1 MSDSSSSSKTEE
13 AKTAVKEDEASEE
26 CDNSVLDASAIS
38 AKSEEGE
45 DGRKEEL
52 SEIDATLRM
61 DCMRK
66 LSLPLYELN
75 NLQSYDSHINFFWR
89 PISCI
94 LIVRRLPSRPLLPS
108 DHHFA
113 RGPRQVRGGGR
124 RGHIQD
130 EGQAIQVR
138 RRLHDEPVKFRLFL
152 YKLYFTSQELELSS
166 CEFNQMLFVLNRSK
180 SAMD

>member
-1 MSDSSSSSKTEE
+1 MPAVDPEGGSNTPSPDLDSFVVVSDSSSSSKTEE
-13 AKTAVKEDEASEE
+13 AKTAVKEDEASED
-26 CDNSVLDASAIS
+26 CDSSVLDASAIS

-45 DGRKEEL
+45 ERRKEL

-66 LSLPLYELN
+66 LSLHCY
-75 NLQSYDSHINFFWR
+75 INFFWR
-89 PISCI
+89 PISCS
-94 LIVRRLPSRPLLPS
+94 LIVTRLPSRPLLPS

-138 RRLHDEPVKFRLFL
+138 RRLHDESVKFRLFF
-152 YKLYFTSQELELSS
+152 YKF
-166 CEFNQMLFVLNRSK
+166 
-180 SAMD
+180 